1 MIRKAAILALI
12 VTIVFAVASC
22 EENGAGPKD
31 KTPPT
36 VEMLTPWDGTVRDGI
51 VDVTVEAD
59 DDAGIAR
66 VELYVNNKLYDT
78 DTTKPYS
85 FQWDMGEL
93 ADGSENTLF
102 VKAVDGHGNKAVT
115 EIITVTKGKTAAP
128 VAKITSPSDGTTIK
142 QGETLV
148 LSGTATDEDE
158 GDLSDSQITWSSHL
172 QGTLGQGLTLSYRG
186 LVIGEHIITMTA
198 IDSNGITDKKTVKVT
213 VVDNDLPYATVE
225 KGTYYIGEPVFKRR
239 TVRLTKGFYIYKTEM
254 TVQEFLELW
263 AIAAGSPSSP
273 DYSDARKWADK
284 RNKKLF
290 DVKKNTGLYIPLFE
304 YGGKSKDPITTTYSN
319 YPACFITYIEACVV
333 CNAMS
338 DRDGLDRAYIYLD
351 KNGDPTDD
359 FARKMKTLLLDKDAN
374 GWRLPTEAE
383 FEVAARAGFAGAKF
397 PWGDFG
403 PGGLCN
409 SMSDPSPPNPL
420 DLFNGRGIC
429 PIDSYEPNRYGLYN
443 IVGNVAEMCSD
454 MFVGTPPSGVDP
466 VAILEEKNPRYLA
479 KGGAW
484 YEFGENMQ
492 IGMRHLTMPF
502 SSKEKDAFNSGIGL
516 RVVRNAD

>member
-22 EENGAGPKD
+22 EKNSAGPKD

-51 VDVTVEAD
+51 VEVTVEAD

-66 VELYVNNKLYDT
+66 VELYVNNKLYGT

-172 QGTLGQGLTLSYRG
+172 QGVLGQGLTLSYRG
-186 LVIGEHIITMTA
+186 LVIGEHVITMTA
-198 IDSNGITDKKTVKVT
+198 TDSNGITDKKTVKVT

-239 TVRLTKGFYIYKTEM
+239 MVRLTKGFYVYKTEM

-263 AIAAGSPSSP
+263 AIVEGSASKP
-273 DYSDARKWADK
+273 DYAKARKWADK

-290 DVKKNTGLYIPLFE
+290 DVRKNTGLYLPLFE

-319 YPACFITYIEACVV
+319 YPACFITYVEACVV

-338 DRDGLDRAYIYLD
+338 DRDGLERVYIYLD
-351 KNGDPTDD
+351 KNDEDVADQQGRERLAPPDRSRVRGGGAGRVRRCEIPVGRFRTRRTLQFDVRPEPSESAGPVQREGNLPRR
-359 FARKMKTLLLDKDAN
+359 FVRTQQVRTLQHCRECGGGVFRHVRRHPSFRSRSAR
-374 GWRLPTEAE
+374 
-383 FEVAARAGFAGAKF
+383 
-397 PWGDFG
+397 
-403 PGGLCN
+403 
-409 SMSDPSPPNPL
+409 
-420 DLFNGRGIC
+420 
-429 PIDSYEPNRYGLYN
+429 
-443 IVGNVAEMCSD
+443 
-454 MFVGTPPSGVDP
+454 
-466 VAILEEKNPRYLA
+466 NPRR
-479 KGGAW
+479 
-484 YEFGENMQ
+484 EESEVSRERR
-492 IGMRHLTMPF
+492 GM
-502 SSKEKDAFNSGIGL
+502 
-516 RVVRNAD
+516 V